1 MLCLQAPVETK
12 TPGSRWRRRLSSL
25 RNLFRRCLPSS
36 TSSQDAQSYYS
47 LGAVADYETTDDDG
61 NHVETN
67 MTDKDDV
74 QDQEEARQEAVE
86 EEPSEGGDEEEERE
100 WKRED
105 FDFYF

>member
-25 RNLFRRCLPSS
+25 RNLFKRCLPSS

-61 NHVETN
+61 NHVETD
-67 MTDKDDV
+67 MADKDV
-74 QDQEEARQEAVE
+74 QEQKEARQEAVE
-86 EEPSEGGDEEEERE
+86 EEPSEGADEEEERE

>member
-12 TPGSRWRRRLSSL
+12 TPGSRWRRRLISL

-47 LGAVADYETTDDDG
+47 LGAVADYEMTDDDG
-61 NHVETN
+61 HHVK
-67 MTDKDDV
+67 TDKDDV

-86 EEPSEGGDEEEERE
+86 EEPSEGGESGRGRILISIS
-100 WKRED
+100 K
-105 FDFYF
+105 FLNFP